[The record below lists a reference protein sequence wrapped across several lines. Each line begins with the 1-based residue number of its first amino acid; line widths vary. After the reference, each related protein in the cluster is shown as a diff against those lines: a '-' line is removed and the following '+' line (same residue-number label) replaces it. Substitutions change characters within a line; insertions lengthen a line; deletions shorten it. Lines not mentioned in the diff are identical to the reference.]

1 MMINDNIKYIEDNYS
16 LEDISNLQEIL
27 SRLKEMKSYDLS
39 NSQTLYKLRMEY
51 QTYIKNTFSP
61 KYLKSIKVSFK
72 HLIDYFGEDRK
83 ISTIGIKETE
93 EFMFYIK
100 EGAPRGYVVYLRNL
114 KAAFNKAIDWEI
126 IETNPF
132 TKIKIK
138 KIQRERPKFLLR
150 EELKPILDKTGIKIF
165 KDMFLFSFYTGA
177 RLSEVVNIKWR
188 NIDMERKIITIGDCE
203 FTTKNAKTRIVPI
216 CEQLYEIFLKSSANL
231 KAEDQY
237 VFCKSNC
244 FPYRKEYISKQFK
257 KSCRAAGISEG
268 IHFHTL
274 RHSFGTNLS
283 LKGTP
288 LITIKELMG
297 HSSIIVTQIYCHTNL
312 ESMQEAIQTFDN
324 ME

>member
-1 MMINDNIKYIEDNYS
+1 MENLQYIQDNYS
-16 LEDISNLQEIL
+16 IEDITKLVSMLTDIK
-27 SRLKEMKSYDLS
+27 KEKTNVLT
-39 NSQTLYKLRMEY
+39 NSLTLYKFRLEY
-51 QTYIKNTFSP
+51 EAYIKNTFSP
-61 KYLKSIKVSFK
+61 KYLKSVKLSLK
-72 HLIDYFGEDRK
+72 HLTDYFGEDWK
-83 ISTIGIKETE
+83 ITTIGVKDAED
-93 EFMFYIK
+93 FKLYIK
-100 EGAPRGYVVYLRNL
+100 ERAPKGFVVYLRTL
-114 KAAFNKAIDWEI
+114 KAAFNMAVDWEL
-126 IETNPF
+126 IEKNPF

-138 KIQRERPKFLLR
+138 KIQRERPEFLLR
-150 EELKPILDKTGIKIF
+150 EELQPILDKTDGKIF
-165 KDMFLFSFYTGA
+165 QDMFLFSFYTGA

-216 CEQLYEIFLKSSANL
+216 CEQLNGIFLKSSANL

-257 KSCRAAGISEG
+257 KSCRAAGISER

-312 ESMQEAIQTFDN
+312 ESMQKAIQTFDN